1 MAMTSEFISAINQI
15 SSERGIE
22 KEEIFTALESA
33 ILVAYKKEKFIDLN
47 LTQDEEESMGSNLTV
62 ELDRETGEFK
72 LIATKEVVK
81 KVADD
86 NMQISVADAEMI
98 SPNVEAG
105 DSIQLEM
112 PAEEFGRIAAQTAK
126 QVILQKMRES
136 EKDAVLSEYS
146 DKVGEVFSA
155 LMQRMQKGEVI
166 FEIGKATAVMPQEEQ
181 ISNEFYRLGERYKVL
196 LKSIDDSQVIVSRA
210 DPKFLI
216 ELFKMEVPE
225 IASGVVE
232 IKAVAREAGSRS
244 KIAVVS
250 HQDGVDPIGSCVG
263 QRGIRI
269 ANVMNE
275 IGEEKIDIIEW
286 DEESRKF
293 VANALSP
300 AKIDG
305 VSISEETAT
314 VTVDE
319 DQLSLAIGR
328 EGQNVRLAW
337 KLTGFKI
344 DIVGNGVRKEE
355 EVVVPMADEVAPE
368 VLPTKKT
375 TKKKTAK
382 KDEAEAVVA
391 EEVKPEETE
400 TIVEETPV
408 VEEAAKEE

>member
-1 MAMTSEFISAINQI
+1 
-15 SSERGIE
+15 
-22 KEEIFTALESA
+22 
-33 ILVAYKKEKFIDLN
+33 
-47 LTQDEEESMGSNLTV
+47 
-62 ELDRETGEFK
+62 
-72 LIATKEVVK
+72 
-81 KVADD
+81 
-86 NMQISVADAEMI
+86 
-98 SPNVEAG
+98 
-105 DSIQLEM
+105 
-112 PAEEFGRIAAQTAK
+112 
-126 QVILQKMRES
+126 
-136 EKDAVLSEYS
+136 
-146 DKVGEVFSA
+146 
-155 LMQRMQKGEVI
+155 
-166 FEIGKATAVMPQEEQ
+166 
-181 ISNEFYRLGERYKVL
+181 L
-196 LKSIDDSQVIVSRA
+196 LKSIDDSEVIVSRA

-216 ELFKMEVPE
+216 ELFKLEVPE
-225 IASGVVE
+225 IESGVVE

-286 DEESRKF
+286 DEEPRKF

-305 VSISEETAT
+305 VNLSEDTAT

-337 KLTGFKI
+337 KLTGYKI

-355 EVVVPMADEVAPE
+355 PVVETPKTDEVKEEVVEKP
-368 VLPTKKT
+368 KKKAT
-375 TKKKTAK
+375 KKTAK
-382 KDEAEAVVA
+382 KE
-391 EEVKPEETE
+391 KK
-400 TIVEETPV
+400 ETPV